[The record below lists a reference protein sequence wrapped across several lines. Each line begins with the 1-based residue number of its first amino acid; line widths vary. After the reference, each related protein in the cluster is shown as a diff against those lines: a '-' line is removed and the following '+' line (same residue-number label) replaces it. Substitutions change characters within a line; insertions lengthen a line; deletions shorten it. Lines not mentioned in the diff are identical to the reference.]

1 MLSTTSSPAPRAAE
15 TDGPP
20 GMPIDVS
27 ASSGPPDVEV
37 LAHRIGHEFS
47 NIELLNR
54 AMAHRSWCAE
64 NPGWASNER
73 LEFLGDA
80 VLGWV
85 VADVAFRRFELLAE
99 GMLTDLRKSVVNAIA
114 LAEVATDIGI
124 GEFLLL
130 GKGEA
135 AAKGSEKP
143 SILSDA
149 FEAVLGAVY
158 LDGGPDAGYA
168 MVERWIAPRMSSSI
182 DRLDQLDHKT
192 YLQELCAREGL
203 EVPLYVV
210 TSTGPDHAK
219 LFFARVVVD
228 GEMLGEGE
236 GRSKKAAEQ
245 AAAEL
250 AAAALS
256 RGHSSPGSHTDA

>member
-1 MLSTTSSPAPRAAE
+1 MPTTEAHDVPDNAVPDLAA
-15 TDGPP
+15 
-20 GMPIDVS
+20 
-27 ASSGPPDVEV
+27 
-37 LAHRIGHEFS
+37 LAATIGHEFS
-47 NIELLNR
+47 DLQLLRR

-64 NPGWASNER
+64 TPGERSNER

-85 VADVAFRRFELLAE
+85 IADIAFHQFDTLAE
-99 GMLTDLRKSVVNAIA
+99 GLLTDIRKSVVNAIA
-114 LAEVATDIGI
+114 LAEVAEEIGI
-124 GEFLLL
+124 GPYLLL

-135 AAKGSEKP
+135 SAGGAEKP

-158 LDGGPDAGYA
+158 LDGGTEPAYA
-168 MVERWIAPRMSSSI
+168 MVRRWVAPRMSTST
-182 DRLDQLDHKT
+182 DRLDQLDNKT
-192 YLQELCAREGL
+192 QLQELAARAGRGAP
-203 EVPLYVV
+203 VYNV

-219 LFFARVVVD
+219 SFAATVSVD
-228 GEMLGEGE
+228 GDVLGDGA

-245 AAAEL
+245 SAASV

-256 RGHSSPGSHTDA
+256 